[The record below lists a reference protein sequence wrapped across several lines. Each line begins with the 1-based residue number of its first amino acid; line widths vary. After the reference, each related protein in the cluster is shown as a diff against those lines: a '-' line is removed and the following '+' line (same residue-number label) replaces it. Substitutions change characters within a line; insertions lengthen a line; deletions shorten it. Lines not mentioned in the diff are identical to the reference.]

1 MVQALVTLHCWWVVL
16 KGCCCEVQLV
26 CDHLQVPAEA
36 LQDPAPRCN
45 SWTLLLWPRRSLYT
59 TYEHVLHTRAAQ
71 DKPLPTMSPK
81 GKGRNKAKQAVQA
94 TMTIYKYITYR
105 PVRQAYQAITPT
117 WIACFVWPAVRPLE
131 SEHATDEL
139 SVGVPHW
146 RLPWDAT
153 QLGGRRDVGDGV
165 LGANAGAIVAHAASG

>member
-16 KGCCCEVQLV
+16 KVV
-26 CDHLQVPAEA
+26 VA
-36 LQDPAPRCN
+36 RC
-45 SWTLLLWPRRSLYT
+45 SSCATTSRCQRRPSRTQRLAATVGLLLWPRRSLYT

-71 DKPLPTMSPK
+71 DKPVPTTSPK

-165 LGANAGAIVAHAASG
+165 LGANAGAIVAHAASE